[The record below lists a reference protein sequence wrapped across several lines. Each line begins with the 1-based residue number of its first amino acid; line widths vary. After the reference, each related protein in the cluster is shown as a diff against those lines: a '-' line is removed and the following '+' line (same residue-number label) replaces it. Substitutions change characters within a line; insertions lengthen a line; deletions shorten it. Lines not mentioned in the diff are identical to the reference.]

1 MKALRRLFRAGAVA
15 GLLLAGIVPGVH
27 AQTPSSDALREV
39 EAAMRQEVAGR
50 KGEPGPRGERASM
63 APMMLTQLH
72 DALLRG
78 EGSGRE
84 SALDQIAS
92 YFDSEAVRQAVEKLR
107 GALHAER
114 EARDKAAVAEV
125 QTVLANAAKA
135 VQSARTPVDLDGAIT
150 ALDQLRGQDGYA
162 RGEDSILRATQTQVQ
177 HAFRFVTTWQTY
189 LADSAAG
196 DWSRAVQD
204 LQNTSDS
211 DTASLIPRSQV
222 LARIDE
228 AKKAVTSFPDV
239 RCREIMSKTRSLD
252 DLTAA
257 IDAIIQLQS
266 MNSHPESYNDLASSV
281 RDQLIALRSAHQN
294 FQAGTGADLN
304 LRSAAPNS
312 ITNSRN
318 NEEAL
323 RLVYP
328 LRLQLMRLT
337 FPRYLRVEELPKA
350 DESLDVYLDR
360 MDALAVEKFDPRLMD
375 RLHSLREQ
383 LDGTGN
389 NSGNRAASALPL
401 LITARNQEDAGQFI
415 PAVITYERVLK
426 TGGADVPARLV
437 GTRLEAIKTAHPQD
451 YAQGLEKFLSAPE
464 QPTYPNY
471 GGNQAFPG
479 NFIYFPGATP
489 SPKPK

>member
-1 MKALRRLFRAGAVA
+1 MKTFRRLFRAGVVA
-15 GLLLAGIVPGVH
+15 GFLLAGSIPGVH

-39 EAAMRQEVAGR
+39 ETAMRQEVAGR
-50 KGEPGPRGERASM
+50 KGESGPRGERASM

-72 DALLRG
+72 DSLLSG

-92 YFDSEAVRQAVEKLR
+92 YFDSEGVRQAVEKLR

-114 EARDKAAVAEV
+114 EARDKAAVSEV
-125 QTVLANAAKA
+125 QTALANAAKA
-135 VQSARTPVDLDGAIT
+135 IQTAHIPADLDGAIT
-150 ALDQLRGQDGYA
+150 ALDQLRGYDRYSRGQDTV
-162 RGEDSILRATQTQVQ
+162 LQATRTQVQ
-177 HAFRFVTTWQTY
+177 NAFRFVTIWQTY

-204 LQNTSDS
+204 LQSTSDS
-211 DTASLIPRSQV
+211 DSSALIPRSQV

-228 AKKAVTSFPDV
+228 AKKAVTSYPDA
-239 RCREIMSKTRSLD
+239 RCREIVSKTRSLD

-266 MNSHPESYNDLASSV
+266 VNSHPESYNDLASGV
-281 RDQLIALRSAHQN
+281 RDQLIALRSSYQN
-294 FQAGTGADLN
+294 FQAGAGADLT
-304 LRSAAPNS
+304 LRPAQNIGVQRNDEAP
-312 ITNSRN
+312 
-318 NEEAL
+318 

-389 NSGNRAASALPL
+389 NSGNRATSALPL

-437 GTRLEAIKTAHPQD
+437 GARLEAIKSAHPQD
-451 YAQGLEKFLSAPE
+451 YAQGLEKFLSTLE
-464 QPTYPNY
+464 QPSYPSY
-471 GGNQAFPG
+471 SGNQAFPG
-479 NFIYFPGATP
+479 NFIYFPGSTP
-489 SPKPK
+489 APASK